1 MSRCPTDGP
10 VLKSILGL
18 YRPAADC
25 LPSFLLFLNL
35 LSLSISTNLL
45 FSFFHTQCCLIL
57 LYFSLSLLSS
67 VNLLCPI
74 SLRLS
79 LLSLIAGPIQ
89 PSFSFFFFG
98 LLWFHHTN
106 HPVSSHALCLSITLL
121 PPLMSF
127 LFLLSNSH
135 SLTLSWCFS
144 LRQLMENKITTIERG
159 AFQDLKELER
169 L

>member
-74 SLRLS
+74 FS
-79 LLSLIAGPIQ
+79 LLSLA
-89 PSFSFFFFG
+89 PSSHLSPFFFG

-106 HPVSSHALCLSITLL
+106 HSVSSHALCLSITLL
-121 PPLMSF
+121 PP
-127 LFLLSNSH
+127 SH
-135 SLTLSWCFS
+135 VVPFFIVQFT
-144 LRQLMENKITTIERG
+144 
-159 AFQDLKELER
+159 
-169 L
+169 

>member
-1 MSRCPTDGP
+1 MSPCPTDGP

-25 LPSFLLFLNL
+25 LSSFLLFLNL

-89 PSFSFFFFG
+89 PSSSFFFG

-106 HPVSSHALCLSITLL
+106 HSVSSHALCLSITLL
-121 PPLMSF
+121 PP
-127 LFLLSNSH
+127 SH
-135 SLTLSWCFS
+135 VVPFFIVQFT
-144 LRQLMENKITTIERG
+144 
-159 AFQDLKELER
+159 
-169 L
+169 

>member
-1 MSRCPTDGP
+1 MSPCPTDGP

-25 LPSFLLFLNL
+25 LSSFLLFLNL

-89 PSFSFFFFG
+89 PSFSFFFWP
-98 LLWFHHTN
+98 LM
-106 HPVSSHALCLSITLL
+106 VSSHKSLCQLSRSVSLYHS
-121 PPLMSF
+121 PSPLSCRSF
-127 LFLLSNSH
+127 FYCPIHIVSH
-135 SLTLSWCFS
+135 SLGVSLSGS
-144 LRQLMENKITTIERG
+144 
-159 AFQDLKELER
+159 
-169 L
+169 

>member
-45 FSFFHTQCCLIL
+45 FFFFSHPVLPDPSLFLPLSPLQCQSPVPYLT
-57 LYFSLSLLSS
+57 
-67 VNLLCPI
+67 
-74 SLRLS
+74 
-79 LLSLIAGPIQ
+79 
-89 PSFSFFFFG
+89 PSFSSLSYRWPHPAIFLLFFFG

-106 HPVSSHALCLSITLL
+106 HSVSSHALCLSITLL
-121 PPLMSF
+121 PP
-127 LFLLSNSH
+127 
-135 SLTLSWCFS
+135 SLVVPFFIVQFT
-144 LRQLMENKITTIERG
+144 
-159 AFQDLKELER
+159 
-169 L
+169 